1 MGHDAAGLASSGSWC
16 IWFGIWWSP
25 GSHRHCEDL
34 ASHGNSVSIRPC
46 LYMTC
51 STQVA
56 TPDPGRP
63 TPGRLGGMSTS
74 HSRSRKSCFQCRGCL
89 LACAVWSVC
98 CTSVPREP
106 FPATVLGH
114 NQWPLTFLGSR
125 SMCWNES
132 MREGPP
138 YPLVFTES
146 SSPTHTWCCRV

>member
-1 MGHDAAGLASSGSWC
+1 MGHDAAGLASGRSWC
-16 IWFGIWWSP
+16 SWFGILWSP

-34 ASHGNSVSIRPC
+34 TLHGNPVSIRPC
-46 LYMTC
+46 LYMTS

-56 TPDPGRP
+56 PPQI
-63 TPGRLGGMSTS
+63 PGRLGRMSTS

-125 SMCWNES
+125 SMCWHES
-132 MREGPP
+132 LAPC
-138 YPLVFTES
+138 PLVFTDGS
-146 SSPTHTWCCRV
+146 SHTRTWCCRV